1 MTRGQ
6 KTIAARTKREI
17 REGRAA
23 AKRLALKRKSVVT
36 VYANDNEPLK
46 PWPILV
52 QDDPNIR
59 LPSPV
64 RAAIERA
71 NGYYKVFLP
80 DRRIGELP
88 AWMMKFVEEML
99 RIAIVCAILT
109 GLYATLVLR

>member
-6 KTIAARTKREI
+6 RAVAAQTKREI
-17 REGRAA
+17 REGRAS
-23 AKRLALKRKSVVT
+23 AKRLALKRRATKVV
-36 VYANDNEPLK
+36 AFGPNEPYE
-46 PWPILV
+46 PWLV
-52 QDDPNIR
+52 PLQDDPNVR
-59 LPSPV
+59 LPKQV
-64 RAAIERA
+64 FTAAERA